1 MFSRK
6 LTRFIAAAAAAVAVA
21 AGGYA
26 IGNSN
31 SGSAA
36 IGAGP
41 HAPGGQFGPRFGQGQ
56 RPQPGQV
63 TQQETGHVPAGW
75 QPGSGTIITGAAAD
89 KAKAAAVAAYPGGI
103 VNRVLQLSDGSY
115 AVHRIGVPSPHHVFV
130 SKDFKVTGTA

>member
-6 LTRFIAAAAAAVAVA
+6 LTRYIAAAVAAVAVA
-21 AGGYA
+21 VGGYA
-26 IGNSN
+26 IGTSN
-31 SGSAA
+31 SSNAA
-36 IGAGP
+36 TGTGP
-41 HAPGGQFGPRFGQGQ
+41 HGPAGQFGPRFGQGQ
-56 RPQPGQV
+56 GPQAGQV

-75 QPGSGTIITGAAAD
+75 QPGTGTIITGGAAD

-130 SKDFKVTGTA
+130 SKDFKVTGTG

>member
-6 LTRFIAAAAAAVAVA
+6 LTRSIAAAAAAVAVA

-31 SGSAA
+31 SSTTA

-41 HAPGGQFGPRFGQGQ
+41 HGPAGQFGPRFGQGQ
-56 RPQPGQV
+56 GPQASQV

-75 QPGSGTIITGAAAD
+75 QPGTGTIITGAAAD
-89 KAKAAAVAAYPGGI
+89 KARPP
-103 VNRVLQLSDGSY
+103 RSPPTREGS
-115 AVHRIGVPSPHHVFV
+115 
-130 SKDFKVTGTA
+130 